1 MNIIGNAITQRQP
14 HLITCSFPVQMHR
27 YIYIVLHRIKIVF
40 CLTKHGEQLSKL
52 PRILWQKHF
61 KNSFFLENSCFT
73 TLHGFCH
80 STTWISYKYVL
91 RFMGS
96 QRVGHDWAT
105 DLIYIYICIYIP
117 SLLNRSPTPS
127 PLQPSGLSQSLE
139 SWAQLSQVELPVLYS
154 NFPLAIYFTH
164 SNVYVDSNILI
175 AFNLSIASVC
185 QNVLNKSPIL
195 NI

>member
-40 CLTKHGEQLSKL
+40 RLTKHGEQLSRL

-105 DLIYIYICIYIP
+105 DLIYIYMYIY
-117 SLLNRSPTPS
+117 
-127 PLQPSGLSQSLE
+127 PLSLE
-139 SWAQLSQVELPVLYS
+139 PLSHPIPTSALWVVTEPRELSSTLTGWAPCIIQQLPTSYLFY
-154 NFPLAIYFTH
+154 T
-164 SNVYVDSNILI
+164 
-175 AFNLSIASVC
+175 
-185 QNVLNKSPIL
+185 
-195 NI
+195 